1 MCVGARGLSGE
12 KGWGDRAGGGQG
24 KSQPGFALVFTTYWK
39 CGPGNAAHVLC
50 SVLSALVQTLQ
61 GPEESVLCLRAVAS
75 LQCSSSWSDGVLHLL
90 LLVTLSG
97 LHIHWL
103 SVDL

>member
-1 MCVGARGLSGE
+1 MCMCVGARGLSGE

-61 GPEESVLCLRAVAS
+61 GPGLERVAFLFRDCQQLVSVWFSYSIRHSPEGSPADI
-75 LQCSSSWSDGVLHLL
+75 QLL
-90 LLVTLSG
+90 F
-97 LHIHWL
+97 
-103 SVDL
+103 